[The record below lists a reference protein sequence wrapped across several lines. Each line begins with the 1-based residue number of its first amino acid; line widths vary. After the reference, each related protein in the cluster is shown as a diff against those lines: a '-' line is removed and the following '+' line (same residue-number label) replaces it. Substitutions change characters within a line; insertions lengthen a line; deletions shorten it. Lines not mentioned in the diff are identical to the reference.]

1 MAVRAIIEN
10 GELFVN
16 TEITNIESEYSDNT
30 ISEIDLFYFEKYRM
44 IFYFKYYMIQ
54 THGEEIWYDLLDQ
67 RKFRKLF
74 YCTVNSYGES
84 IFGGLVEITVQYLNI
99 STGDTL
105 SDFAKYVRSVQ
116 DLLVDD
122 FSRLDL

>member
-16 TEITNIESEYSDNT
+16 TEITNIESEFTNNT
-30 ISEIDLFYFEKYRM
+30 ISEIDLLYYENYRM

-54 THGEEIWYDLLDQ
+54 TYDEETWYDLLDQ
-67 RKFRKLF
+67 KKFRKLF
-74 YCTVNSYGES
+74 YCSVNTYGES
-84 IFGGLVEITVQYLNI
+84 IFGALVEITVQYMNI
-99 STGDTL
+99 NTGHIL

-116 DLLVDD
+116 DLHADD
-122 FSRLDL
+122 FARFEL